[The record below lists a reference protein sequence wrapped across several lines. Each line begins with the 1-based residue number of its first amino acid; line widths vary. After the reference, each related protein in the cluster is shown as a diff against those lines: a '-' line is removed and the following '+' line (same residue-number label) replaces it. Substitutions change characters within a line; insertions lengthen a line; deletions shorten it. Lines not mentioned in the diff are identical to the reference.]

1 MQKDSLSA
9 EIGPLSKI
17 RGLKVASRAACRVR
31 SGWYRQFLKKE
42 GAEATGDAWCL
53 VCDVA
58 EPQGATPQRL
68 DSSL

>member
-9 EIGPLSKI
+9 EIGPVSKV
-17 RGLKVASRAACRVR
+17 RGLKVESRAVCCVR

-53 VCDVA
+53 ACEVA
-58 EPQGATPQRL
+58 EPQEATPLRL